1 MPTSLLILNGVVQI
15 LLGIK
20 IFRSGRSGIKSALG
34 PQLLELSRNPSP
46 PEKMEPNQQTI
57 SLGLGAALVALG
69 ILNLSVGLIRLFHGK
84 G

>member
-20 IFRSGRSGIKSALG
+20 IFRTGRSGIKSAPE

-46 PEKMEPNQQTI
+46 PEKMEPNQQTTSI
-57 SLGLGAALVALG
+57 GLGAALIALG
-69 ILNLSVGLIRLFHGK
+69 ILNLSVGVIRLFHGK
-84 G
+84 Y